1 MSAKLADEMDSDMF
15 DTMTIT
21 KALGGFCGALLVF
34 MLGGWAAEGIYSRG
48 HGASHGGEYGEV
60 VQAYIIEV
68 EGAATEAG
76 AEPVEEGPSFEEL
89 FAVADPVAGESAFR
103 ACAGCHAVEAGKNG
117 TGPYLHGVVGR
128 AVETAVGFEYDG
140 ALIAVNDIWTPEQLD
155 LFLAD
160 PQGYAPGT
168 KMSYSGMRKAEDRA
182 NVIAYLATLGG

>member
-1 MSAKLADEMDSDMF
+1 MSAKLADEMDRDMF

-34 MLGGWAAEGIYSRG
+34 MLGGWAAESIYSRG
-48 HGASHGGEYGEV
+48 HGGGHAGDHGEEL
-60 VQAYIIEV
+60 QAYVIEV
-68 EGAATEAG
+68 EGAEAAEDTEAV
-76 AEPVEEGPSFEEL
+76 AEGPTFAEL

-128 AVETAVGFEYDG
+128 AVESAVGFEYDG

-155 LFLAD
+155 LFLTNPAE
-160 PQGYAPGT
+160 YAPGT
-168 KMSYSGMRKAEDRA
+168 KMSYAGMRKAEDRA